1 MMEGCARLREPG
13 GFSRLAVA
21 FTGHSGW
28 GEQVNVETSMNQGLK
43 YLLVGFLG
51 CGWFVG
57 ISFGEMDARL
67 DGLTALQGQLVESVA
82 AEQVEI
88 RNLRDGLYELGVTI
102 RKVRLEA
109 EQIMARSGLEGE
121 ALDGLRQALLD
132 SVAWMRAIRE
142 QTDVLLSLQRRQSDH
157 ASSLEGE
164 IAGLR
169 VLLDGLGP
177 RDESGMVAEAGIDVS
192 GYLEAL
198 AQREAEVSEL
208 RSQVEALLA
217 ERDVAAAAGTGLEE
231 VEARFAEELGLREAE
246 IAELRLQ
253 VESLLAESVRV
264 SPAALE
270 LIAEGDRLLVLGLL
284 DEARDLFLGA
294 LDIDP
299 ELVDARLGLAAWAFD
314 AGRLDEVRLTVAE
327 VLAEDPE
334 NARAISLKGLVLWQ
348 DGEFMAAKD
357 ALEQAIRLSPNESQF
372 FNYLGII
379 RFDLGDEA
387 GSLASFGR
395 AVELDGG
402 NPGALYNYAFAL
414 ARQPEADMDLARTMY
429 EEALRQGSPPDE
441 ELERI
446 LFP

>member
-1 MMEGCARLREPG
+1 
-13 GFSRLAVA
+13 
-21 FTGHSGW
+21 
-28 GEQVNVETSMNQGLK
+28 
-43 YLLVGFLG
+43 
-51 CGWFVG
+51 
-57 ISFGEMDARL
+57 
-67 DGLTALQGQLVESVA
+67 
-82 AEQVEI
+82 
-88 RNLRDGLYELGVTI
+88 
-102 RKVRLEA
+102 
-109 EQIMARSGLEGE
+109 
-121 ALDGLRQALLD
+121 
-132 SVAWMRAIRE
+132 
-142 QTDVLLSLQRRQSDH
+142 
-157 ASSLEGE
+157 
-164 IAGLR
+164 
-169 VLLDGLGP
+169 
-177 RDESGMVAEAGIDVS
+177 
-192 GYLEAL
+192 
-198 AQREAEVSEL
+198 
-208 RSQVEALLA
+208 
-217 ERDVAAAAGTGLEE
+217 AAGTGLEE